1 MNAVLP
7 EEIRPIHA
15 RAVPVYQGG
24 VTVTRHAVGD
34 DGVVWAFP
42 VAGDPNADEHDYT
55 PVAQRLHHR
64 IELPCREYAVVAHV
78 DDHRFAQPSRGAALL
93 QNPDHI
99 LRLPPDDSVD
109 FRAPNGAG
117 QLCCRTYH
125 DGVAERGYCHASYRH
140 VNGPRDRPSVWLPR
154 LRWPARAAC
163 WIGCGRWRDRRR
175 RPRGARHPVCG
186 IDRARL

>member
-99 LRLPPDDSVD
+99 LRLPPHDSVYLPPPC
-109 FRAPNGAG
+109 FPPPMTASFPAP
-117 QLCCRTYH
+117 
-125 DGVAERGYCHASYRH
+125 
-140 VNGPRDRPSVWLPR
+140 P
-154 LRWPARAAC
+154 RAAANSAAAPTMTESPSAVTVTPPS
-163 WIGCGRWRDRRR
+163 GT
-175 RPRGARHPVCG
+175 
-186 IDRARL
+186 